1 MKKIIITG
9 ALAITLSGCSTI
21 DTVKKYWPRDHDPVM
36 FDHLVTVSI
45 AIDAVD
51 CTKPDWSQVVE
62 ISNHLSRSAAWR
74 GDPQADNLKGLL
86 NHAERMSHGGSK
98 TFCELGKKTAAQ
110 RIEAAKSAWK
120 GR

>member
-1 MKKIIITG
+1 MKRILTATVILF
-9 ALAITLSGCSTI
+9 ALSGCSTI

-45 AIDAVD
+45 AVEMID
-51 CTKPDWSQVVE
+51 CGHPDWSPVVE
-62 ISNHLSRSAAWR
+62 VSNHLSRYAEWR
-74 GDPQADNLKGLL
+74 SDPQADNLKGLL

-98 TFCELGKKTAAQ
+98 TFCELGKKTAAH